1 MKPWTPLALGLA
13 LTAGAAYAQPIN
25 ENPPTTTIQCI
36 DVSGRS
42 IPARCQVPASR
53 IDQRED
59 ICLCDDGQRVEA
71 SICPAG
77 VREPAEGVA
86 LMRAR
91 REALRTNRSLVG
103 ATFRG
108 QPMCVAPRQNG
119 TRR

>member
-13 LTAGAAYAQPIN
+13 LAAGPALAQPIN

-42 IPARCQVPASR
+42 VPARCQVPASR
-53 IDQRED
+53 IDQSEY
-59 ICLCDDGQRVEA
+59 ICICDDGRRVEA
-71 SICPAG
+71 SVCPAG
-77 VREPAEGVA
+77 VREPADSLA

-91 REALRTNRSLVG
+91 REALRAKPTLVG
-103 ATFRG
+103 ATFNG
-108 QPMCVAPRQNG
+108 QPMCVAPRVFG